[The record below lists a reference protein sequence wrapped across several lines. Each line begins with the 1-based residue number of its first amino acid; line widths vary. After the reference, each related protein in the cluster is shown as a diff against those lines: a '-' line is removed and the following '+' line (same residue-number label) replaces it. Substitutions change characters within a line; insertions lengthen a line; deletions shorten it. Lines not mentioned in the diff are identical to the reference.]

1 MPQQDTVGQ
10 RINYI
15 RTQMGLTLEA
25 LADRSGMSKSFLWE
39 VEQDRSGISGSRL
52 LQVADAL
59 NASVEYLLRGG
70 SAPKEYESP
79 SIEVPRSLSEI
90 AEEEGLTY
98 RQTMTLLAI
107 DQSIVA
113 RRGGGPRAAK
123 AKEHWRTLY
132 RAVKPFLEE
141 AK

>member
-52 LQVADAL
+52 LQVGRCPQCVSGVSAQGRV
-59 NASVEYLLRGG
+59 STQGISSRLRLRSPGV
-70 SAPKEYESP
+70 SANSP
-79 SIEVPRSLSEI
+79 RKK
-90 AEEEGLTY
+90 
-98 RQTMTLLAI
+98 
-107 DQSIVA
+107 D
-113 RRGGGPRAAK
+113 
-123 AKEHWRTLY
+123 
-132 RAVKPFLEE
+132 
-141 AK
+141 